1 MSSLE
6 LNTHFNSLSPNEI
19 KPTIFD
25 SRFFFWEI
33 IFCKIYNYRMVD
45 FDNSIFKKLCV
56 VSAPSG
62 AGKTSLIK
70 KILKD
75 KNISVCISDTSRK
88 PRVGEA
94 NGIDY
99 NFISSDEFQDKIKN
113 EKYLEHA
120 MVHGNFYGTLID
132 SVVKLLEDDIIVIL
146 EIDFQ
151 GAEIIKKKFPLSR
164 SIFILPPSFE
174 ILEKRLRERGT
185 DEEEIIIERLEN
197 AKIELSKAKNY
208 DYIIVNDDFA
218 EAEKKLHSFCMDKD
232 LLFDDKIRKEPLI
245 HFDF

>member
-1 MSSLE
+1 
-6 LNTHFNSLSPNEI
+6 
-19 KPTIFD
+19 
-25 SRFFFWEI
+25 
-33 IFCKIYNYRMVD
+33 MVD

-132 SVVKLLEDDIIVIL
+132 
-146 EIDFQ
+146 
-151 GAEIIKKKFPLSR
+151 LS
-164 SIFILPPSFE
+164 
-174 ILEKRLRERGT
+174 
-185 DEEEIIIERLEN
+185 
-197 AKIELSKAKNY
+197 
-208 DYIIVNDDFA
+208 
-218 EAEKKLHSFCMDKD
+218 
-232 LLFDDKIRKEPLI
+232 LI
-245 HFDF
+245 HI

>member
-1 MSSLE
+1 MRLNLLSL
-6 LNTHFNSLSPNEI
+6 I
-19 KPTIFD
+19 VG
-25 SRFFFWEI
+25 FFWEI

-99 NFISSDEFQDKIKN
+99 NFISSDEFHNKIKN

-132 SVVKLLEDDIIVIL
+132 SVVKLLEEDIIVIL

-208 DYIIVNDDFA
+208 DYIIVNDDFV

-232 LLFDDKIRKEPLI
+232 LSFDDKIRKEPLI
-245 HFDF
+245 HYDF

>member
-1 MSSLE
+1 MRLNLLSL
-6 LNTHFNSLSPNEI
+6 I
-19 KPTIFD
+19 VG
-25 SRFFFWEI
+25 FFWEI

-70 KILKD
+70 KILED

-94 NGIDY
+94 NDIDY
-99 NFISSDEFQDKIKN
+99 NFISSEEFQDKIKN

-132 SVVKLLEDDIIVIL
+132 SVVKLLEEEIIVIL

-185 DEEEIIIERLEN
+185 DEEEKIIERLEN

-208 DYIIVNDDFA
+208 DYVILNDDFA
-218 EAEKKLHSFCMDKD
+218 EAEKKLRLFCMDED
-232 LLFDDKIRKEPLI
+232 LSFDDKIRKEPLI
-245 HFDF
+245 HYDF

>member
-1 MSSLE
+1 
-6 LNTHFNSLSPNEI
+6 
-19 KPTIFD
+19 
-25 SRFFFWEI
+25 
-33 IFCKIYNYRMVD
+33 MVD

-132 SVVKLLEDDIIVIL
+132 SVVILLEDDIIVIL
-146 EIDFQ
+146 EIDLQ
-151 GAEIIKKKFPLSR
+151 GAEIIKKKFHLSR

>member
-1 MSSLE
+1 MG
-6 LNTHFNSLSPNEI
+6 
-19 KPTIFD
+19 
-25 SRFFFWEI
+25 
-33 IFCKIYNYRMVD
+33 D

-164 SIFILPPSFE
+164 SIFILPPSKQELFKRLLKRDQKDKKIAKE
-174 ILEKRLRERGT
+174 RMKQFKNDVMKWRDYDFIVINDKLEKCYNSIV
-185 DEEEIIIERLEN
+185 DFI
-197 AKIELSKAKNY
+197 SSQKN
-208 DYIIVNDDFA
+208 
-218 EAEKKLHSFCMDKD
+218 KKLISKYNKKSIEKH
-232 LLFDDKIRKEPLI
+232 IEYLI
-245 HFDF
+245 S

>member
-70 KILKD
+70 KIIL
-75 KNISVCISDTSRK
+75 T
-88 PRVGEA
+88 
-94 NGIDY
+94 
-99 NFISSDEFQDKIKN
+99 
-113 EKYLEHA
+113 
-120 MVHGNFYGTLID
+120 
-132 SVVKLLEDDIIVIL
+132 VKCDINVT
-146 EIDFQ
+146 
-151 GAEIIKKKFPLSR
+151 KKFNKFKLFL
-164 SIFILPPSFE
+164 IFSLQ
-174 ILEKRLRERGT
+174 
-185 DEEEIIIERLEN
+185 
-197 AKIELSKAKNY
+197 KAN
-208 DYIIVNDDFA
+208 
-218 EAEKKLHSFCMDKD
+218 
-232 LLFDDKIRKEPLI
+232 
-245 HFDF
+245 

>member
-1 MSSLE
+1 
-6 LNTHFNSLSPNEI
+6 
-19 KPTIFD
+19 
-25 SRFFFWEI
+25 
-33 IFCKIYNYRMVD
+33 MVD

-164 SIFILPPSFE
+164 SIFILPPSKKELFNR
-174 ILEKRLRERGT
+174 LLKRDQKDKKIASVRMKQFKNDVMHWKDYDFT
-185 DEEEIIIERLEN
+185 VIND
-197 AKIELSKAKNY
+197 KIELCYNKILNFIKKQKNSKTKIKYNKKNINNHVKY
-208 DYIIVNDDFA
+208 
-218 EAEKKLHSFCMDKD
+218 
-232 LLFDDKIRKEPLI
+232 LI
-245 HFDF
+245 N

>member
-1 MSSLE
+1 RLNLLSL
-6 LNTHFNSLSPNEI
+6 I
-19 KPTIFD
+19 VG
-25 SRFFFWEI
+25 FFWEI

-218 EAEKKLHSFCMDKD
+218 EAEKKLHSFCTDKD
-232 LLFDDKIRKEPLI
+232 LSFDDKIRKEPLI

>member
-1 MSSLE
+1 MRLNLLSL
-6 LNTHFNSLSPNEI
+6 I
-19 KPTIFD
+19 VG
-25 SRFFFWEI
+25 FFWEI

-62 AGKTSLIK
+62 AGKTSLLK